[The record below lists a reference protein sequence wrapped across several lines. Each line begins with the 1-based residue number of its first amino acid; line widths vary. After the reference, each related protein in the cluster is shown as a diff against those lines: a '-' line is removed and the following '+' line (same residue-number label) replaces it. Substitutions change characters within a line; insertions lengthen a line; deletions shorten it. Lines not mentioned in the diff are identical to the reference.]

1 MLQDGELILLLIK
14 PSLWFVLLSSLK
26 FVAVVLILMI
36 SAATA
41 RPTTARPKLCLPGIR
56 PLRDRRTS
64 DVGVLQWMGRLY
76 ILTDMR
82 IVRLSG
88 VFNVEIF
95 DCPLRKVARTRLHRT
110 IQERL
115 TGVGTIEV
123 IPSDEELPIS
133 YWNMVAKPVHVQE
146 QIVTA
151 ISARSRAPVSV
162 NSPRHAWPPIHIG
175 GGVLCRPFRI
185 ACSGSEAD
193 RTVNATRSARFPA

>member
-1 MLQDGELILLLIK
+1 MLKRQSTFAAAQGDAVVVPARAGTSLAALFAGHVLQDGELILLLIK

-26 FVAVVLILMI
+26 FVAVALILMI
-36 SAATA
+36 SAALLD
-41 RPTTARPKLCLPGIR
+41 PQLPGRNSVYQEFGLFVIAGR
-56 PLRDRRTS
+56 
-64 DVGVLQWMGRLY
+64 VMWAALQWMGRLY

-151 ISARSRAPVSV
+151 ITRAKQGPGCV
-162 NSPRHAWPPIHIG
+162 
-175 GGVLCRPFRI
+175 
-185 ACSGSEAD
+185 
-193 RTVNATRSARFPA
+193 